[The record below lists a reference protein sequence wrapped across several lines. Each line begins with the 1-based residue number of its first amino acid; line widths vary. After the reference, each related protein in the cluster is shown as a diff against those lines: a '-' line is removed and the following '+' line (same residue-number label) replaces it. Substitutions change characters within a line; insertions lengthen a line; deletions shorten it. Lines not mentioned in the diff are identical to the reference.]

1 MTNDDKA
8 AGEQQSRDAGN
19 RRPYLPWWR
28 RNYMVN
34 RELQLK
40 FAGSSLIMGLA
51 CSISSSAILLVSFW
65 SFGIWQ
71 GQRLPAMVVAAI
83 VFSMLVNLIGIML
96 ASILSTQ
103 RIVGPLFNL
112 LKQFQRVSRGD
123 FKAHAK
129 FRANDEIHYVARRF
143 NEMLVR
149 LEEREGEIFEYIDT
163 AAQALENNQ
172 ADKALEAIRQVRL
185 MRSRALGA
193 TEQAAQG

>member
-1 MTNDDKA
+1 MTIEEETKSPQKPP
-8 AGEQQSRDAGN
+8 EAGN

-40 FAGSSLIMGLA
+40 FAGSSLVMGLA
-51 CSISSSAILLVSFW
+51 CSVSSSAIILVSFW

-71 GQRLPAMVVAAI
+71 GQRLPAMVIAAI
-83 VFSMLVNLIGIML
+83 IFSMLVNMVGIML
-96 ASILSTQ
+96 TSILSTQ

-129 FRANDEIHYVARRF
+129 FRTSDEIHYVARRF
-143 NEMLVR
+143 NEMLMR
-149 LEEREGEIFEYIDT
+149 LDEREAEIFEHLNRSSEALEKNDT
-163 AAQALENNQ
+163 AQALEALNQ
-172 ADKALEAIRQVRL
+172 ARQLRTRIL
-185 MRSRALGA
+185 SSS
-193 TEQAAQG
+193 EQGS